1 MSLSLDPRTTALVL
15 IDLQQGV
22 LSMPL
27 SPYGAPQIIER
38 SVRLGRRIRDAG
50 GIVVLVNVAF
60 ASGFADRLNLPV
72 DAPQPAA
79 PGGLPPDWSEFAPE
93 VAALPGDVLVTKRQW
108 GAFHGTELDLQLR
121 RRGITTIVLGGI
133 ATNFG
138 VEFDSARSVA
148 AQLRGGHRR
157 GCLHQHR
164 PRDASVRDR
173 EDIPALGAHSFH
185 GADSCGIASRVGS
198 GDAAGLRLTRGF
210 TLRRSTHPQPL
221 AAREGSVTP
230 G

>member
-138 VEFDSARSVA
+138 VESTAREAWQHNYAVIIAEDACTSIGPEMHQFAIEKIFPRLARIRSTEQILA
-148 AQLRGGHRR
+148 AL
-157 GCLHQHR
+157 
-164 PRDASVRDR
+164 
-173 EDIPALGAHSFH
+173 PA
-185 GADSCGIASRVGS
+185 GS
-198 GDAAGLRLTRGF
+198 GPA
-210 TLRRSTHPQPL
+210 
-221 AAREGSVTP
+221 TP
-230 G
+230 PV